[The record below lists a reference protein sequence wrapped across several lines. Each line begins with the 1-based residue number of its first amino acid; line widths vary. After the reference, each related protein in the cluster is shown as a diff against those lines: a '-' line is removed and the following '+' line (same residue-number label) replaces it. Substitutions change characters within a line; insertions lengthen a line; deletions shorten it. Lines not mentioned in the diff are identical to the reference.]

1 MTVRVLLTA
10 VGGVNIDMLARVA
23 ERASKLMPVN
33 SEWLVS
39 TERFSPPVSAFD
51 WNRLQYRAD
60 SVNIKVYESFKRI
73 AESGVKIVAVVE
85 GDGYVGGMNF
95 VFGLATPS
103 LGVASVY
110 TGRLGDGGLLEDRLV
125 KEVLHELGHLLG
137 LGHCSNKRCV
147 MSFSLSVDDVDAKG
161 AEFCD
166 KCALKLKAAVNK

>member
-1 MTVRVLLTA
+1 MAVRVLLA
-10 VGGVNIDMLARVA
+10 AIGGVDVGMLARVA
-23 ERASKLMPVN
+23 ERASKLMPVK
-33 SEWLVS
+33 SEWLVA
-39 TERFSPPVSAFD
+39 TERFNPPISAFD
-51 WNRLQYRAD
+51 WDRLQYRAD
-60 SVNIKVYESFKRI
+60 SINVNVYESFRSI

-110 TGRLGDGGLLEDRLV
+110 TGRLGKGSLLEERLV

-147 MSFSLSVDDVDAKG
+147 MSFSLSVADVDAKG
-161 AEFCD
+161 AEFCGR
-166 KCALKLKAAVNK
+166 CAAKLRSAMER